1 MCGIIGACTATNF
14 IDSEWRTIQRL
25 LFLSHFRGSDSTGYF
40 IHTRNPT
47 QGKSS
52 IYYKKTLQHPV
63 IFALDNFASF
73 VKENGDSLKS
83 STVCF
88 HTRYATKGS
97 VTIGNA
103 HPFNTKNVVGV
114 HNGTIHS
121 GLLYDSK
128 FDTDSEALYN
138 QISDF
143 GLEETIK
150 DLPSTAAYALVFI
163 DKSQQNK
170 TLNFLRNYARPLHV
184 CRKAGVLYWA
194 SEGRDLQNALDI
206 QGEIKALPSEE
217 GAVSFED
224 GKVYSFPVGYLYS
237 KDLSRASLDL
247 TCKKME
253 VKAYTSNFTS
263 QATQNLT
270 RIGYMGGT
278 AVDNPPWQS
287 AVYKRE
293 ETDKGGVA
301 LRARGKFCKK
311 RYISSGPMFSH
322 LPTFAAYSG
331 VVTGFNP
338 EVLPSPDSVWA
349 IELGGWIPEDT
360 YKHLCV
366 LRACFPEEFLK
377 AARAEYLGED
387 RKGRSEIA
395 DVLGIS
401 NNQIKKILRSVT
413 TRAFKNYVEKPTY
426 YKPSFE
432 LVVSLDY
439 FDRIPF
445 ESAKSSII
453 DRRNMASRHAATTTK
468 AAGLFDSVRKELNA
482 VIDRSEST
490 TERVADETYKVGLYN
505 IEVDHEEWLTKT
517 KGGCCNCSEAPIE
530 TDDIFWISD
539 NDFLCEY
546 CQEDVVK
553 NVKPYEA
560 FTHWRP
566 AIRQHV
572 ADRAVR
578 ESKKSDIVYFNH

>member
-1 MCGIIGACTATNF
+1 MCGIVGACTATNF

-73 VKENGDSLKS
+73 VKENGESLKS

-97 VTIGNA
+97 VTVGNA

-121 GLLYDSK
+121 GLVYDSK

-170 TLNFLRNYARPLHV
+170 TLNFLRNYARPLHI

-217 GAVSFED
+217 GVVSFED

-247 TCKKME
+247 TCRKME
-253 VKAYTSNFTS
+253 VKAYTTNFTS
-263 QATQNLT
+263 QATQNPM

-278 AVDNPPWQS
+278 TVDNPPWQS

-301 LRARGKFCKK
+301 LRARGKFCKT
-311 RYISSGPMFSH
+311 RYVSSGPMFSH
-322 LPTFAAYSG
+322 LATFTAYMG
-331 VVTGFNP
+331 VVSGTDP
-338 EVLPSPDSVWA
+338 KKIPSSDCVWA
-349 IELGGWIPEDT
+349 IELGGWVPEDT

-366 LRACFPEEFLK
+366 LRVCFPEEFLK
-377 AARAEYLGED
+377 LAKDKYLSAD
-387 RKGRSEIA
+387 RKGRVEIA
-395 DVLGIS
+395 HVMGLS
-401 NNQIKKILRSVT
+401 NNQIKKTIRGVKT
-413 TRAFKNYVEKPTY
+413 VAFQKYIKAPIY
-426 YKPSFE
+426 YKPVFDI
-432 LVVSLDY
+432 LISLDY
-439 FDRIPF
+439 FDRLPL
-445 ESAKSSII
+445 KSITDSII
-453 DRRNMASRHAATTTK
+453 FRRSMYKEVASNNTPVK
-468 AAGLFDSVRKELNA
+468 LGNLFDAVRKELKEA
-482 VIDRSEST
+482 VKDTAEDTS
-490 TERVADETYKVGLYN
+490 DEYTVGMYNTKVS
-505 IEVDHEEWLTKT
+505 HEEWLTKT